1 MSCDD
6 YASQEKE
13 ERCRDKFDRNS
24 MFMKMPRNPIM
35 GDATERDSTDYAI
48 PFHHSLMMKL
58 EEQKYQYNEPAPAP
72 KLTRYVDE
80 RDTTFARP
88 SPLVETVRQ
97 RINTIKQPH
106 LQTLKDKRAAME
118 EEQYKFQQLIEY
130 KKSLLEKTSGATLT
144 ALP

>member
-1 MSCDD
+1 
-6 YASQEKE
+6 
-13 ERCRDKFDRNS
+13 

-35 GDATERDSTDYAI
+35 GDTTERDSTEYAI

-58 EEQKYQYNEPAPAP
+58 EQQKYQYNEPAPAL

-88 SPLVETVRQ
+88 SPLVENVQQ
-97 RINTIKQPH
+97 RISSIKQPH
-106 LQTLKDKRAAME
+106 LQTLRDKRAAME
-118 EEQYKFQQLIEY
+118 EEQYRFQQLIEY
-130 KKSLLEKTSGATLT
+130 KKSLLEKSSAVTLT